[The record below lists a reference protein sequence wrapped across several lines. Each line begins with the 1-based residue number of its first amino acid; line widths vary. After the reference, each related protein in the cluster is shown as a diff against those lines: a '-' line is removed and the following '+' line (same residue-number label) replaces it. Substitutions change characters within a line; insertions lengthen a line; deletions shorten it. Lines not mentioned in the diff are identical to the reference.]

1 MVTYPEKWRKVPLS
15 EVADVRDGTHDSP
28 QYVAYGYP
36 LVTSKNLKKGK
47 IDWSDIQYISKKDF
61 DAINKRSKVDPNDI
75 LMGMIGTIG
84 NIAMIS
90 KKCNFAIKNVAL
102 IKDVQKVNMLYLYY
116 YLQSKNA
123 MDQLVDQADGGNQ
136 KFIALNKI
144 RNFATLLPSAT
155 EQEHIAKTLVCFDDH
170 IDNLTELIEKKR
182 NIRDGAL
189 EDLVS
194 GRTRIDGFND
204 EWIEYSFDSFFTL
217 MSNNTLSRD
226 KLTNKGVV
234 GNIHYGDVL
243 IKYQNCLTNEDEIPY
258 IKAGIDTKPFKQLHA
273 GDVVIADTAEDETV
287 GKAIQICDVSI
298 PVVSGLHTIVCRPNY
313 STALGYLGYYINSR
327 CYHDQFYPHITGI
340 KVSSI
345 SKKAIKTT
353 VLKIPRDIDEQKE
366 IIHIIAAM
374 DEEIKEM
381 EKQRDKI
388 IQIREGAMDDLLT
401 GRVRLKV

>member
-1 MVTYPEKWRKVPLS
+1 MVTYTEKWQEVPLS

-36 LVTSKNLKKGK
+36 LVTSKNLKNGK

-90 KKCNFAIKNVAL
+90 KKCDFAIKNVAL
-102 IKDVQKVNMLYLYY
+102 IKDVQKANMIYLYY

-123 MDQLVDQADGGNQ
+123 TDQLVDQADGGNQ

-144 RNFATLLPSAT
+144 RNFATLLPSAP
-155 EQEHIAKTLVCFDDH
+155 EQEHIAKILVCFDDH

-194 GRTRIDGFND
+194 GRTRLDGFDYTWVEGRIGDILTILHGKNQHGV
-204 EWIEYSFDSFFTL
+204 ENTSGKYPILGTGGVIGRATEYLCDWEC
-217 MSNNTLSRD
+217 
-226 KLTNKGVV
+226 
-234 GNIHYGDVL
+234 VL
-243 IKYQNCLTNEDEIPY
+243 IGRKGTIDKPIYMKTPFWT
-258 IKAGIDTKPFKQLHA
+258 IDTLYYSKPMENQCVRFQYYLFCTIPWYNYTESSGRPSLAKKT
-273 GDVVIADTAEDETV
+273 IE
-287 GKAIQICDVSI
+287 SI
-298 PVVSGLHTIVCRPNY
+298 EVKLPKY
-313 STALGYLGYYINSR
+313 E
-327 CYHDQFYPHITGI
+327 
-340 KVSSI
+340 
-345 SKKAIKTT
+345 
-353 VLKIPRDIDEQKE
+353 EQV
-366 IIHIIAAM
+366 IIASVLTSM
-374 DEEIKEM
+374 DEEIEAL

-388 IQIREGAMDDLLT
+388 NQIREGAMDDLLT